1 MPPFRLGRHV
11 PFLLD
16 RQPSRERPYPIS
28 DGILMLMAEDPSPVR
43 LLRHRHGAAEVFQV
57 HCSPPSECLLIH
69 VPNRDQG
76 DAPPRRQ
83 YLW

>member
-1 MPPFRLGRHV
+1 
-11 PFLLD
+11 
-16 RQPSRERPYPIS
+16 
-28 DGILMLMAEDPSPVR
+28 MLIAEDPSPVW